1 MVRPTAEG
9 DASRHHETE
18 RTSGDGESPGR
29 DSGDRRLR
37 IGLLCP
43 YSLTIPG
50 GVQGQVMGLAR
61 ALRRMGHEVRVLGP
75 CDGAP
80 PDSFVTPVGESLPTV
95 ANGSIAPLAPD
106 PSAAL
111 RTIRVLRDEGFDVLH
126 LHEPLTPG
134 PNLTALVMRTAP
146 IVGTFHAAGDSLS
159 YKYLTGPLKGFA
171 SAIDVRVAVS
181 KDAVALAQR
190 YLGGD
195 YEILPNAVDVDQYR
209 AADGS
214 QNVDRSDRRK
224 MIFFCGRH
232 EPRKGLEVLL
242 NAHALLPDDV
252 KLVIASDGPET
263 ERLHQLFGD
272 SERVQWLGRISEKEK
287 AELLRASSVFCAPS
301 LGGESFG
308 VVLIEAMAARTP
320 VVASALDGYM
330 NVATH
335 GVDSFLVEPGD
346 VESLR
351 AGLDRV
357 LSDPELSRTLI
368 EAGSRRADDFS
379 MSALASAYV
388 QVYRRVILDHGN
400 HDDVNHRWG
409 TAAAFRR
416 SLGGSFPS
424 EIGDISE
431 FARRLRATMGTVVS
445 STLGRE
451 VAFRRWFDDR
461 VAPFLRRLRRM
472 LGR

>member
-1 MVRPTAEG
+1 MVES
-9 DASRHHETE
+9 DAGRRKDETQE
-18 RTSGDGESPGR
+18 
-29 DSGDRRLR
+29 RLR

-61 ALRRMGHEVRVLGP
+61 ALRRQGHEVRVLGP

-80 PDSFVTPVGESLPTV
+80 PDSFVTPIGESLPTV

-159 YKYLTGPLKGFA
+159 YKYLNGPLKGFA
-171 SAIDVRVAVS
+171 SAIDARIAVS
-181 KDAVALAQR
+181 KDAIALAQK
-190 YLGGD
+190 YLGGEYD
-195 YEILPNAVDVDQYR
+195 ILPNAVEIEQFQP
-209 AADGS
+209 S
-214 QNVDRSDRRK
+214 SPTVDRSTSRS
-224 MIFFCGRH
+224 IFFCGRH

-242 NAHALLPDDV
+242 KAHALLPDDV
-252 KLVIASDGPET
+252 RLVIASDGPET
-263 ERLHQLFGD
+263 ERLKREFD
-272 SERVQWLGRISEKEK
+272 DPVRIQWLGRISEQDK
-287 AELLRASSVFCAPS
+287 ADHLSRASVFCAPS

-308 VVLIEAMAARTP
+308 VVLIEAMAAQAP

-330 NVATH
+330 NVATDDIDA
-335 GVDSFLVEPGD
+335 VLVEPGD

-351 AGLDRV
+351 AALMRV
-357 LSDPELSRTLI
+357 LDDPDLARRLT
-368 EAGSRRADDFS
+368 EAGGRRATDFS
-379 MSALASAYV
+379 MTALATAYV
-388 QVYRRVILDHGN
+388 KVYRQVIAAHS
-400 HDDVNHRWG
+400 DDVRRWSAG
-409 TAAAFRR
+409 ATLHR
-416 SLGGSFPS
+416 SLTGAFPA

-431 FARRLRATMGTVVS
+431 FVRRFRATLGSVLSATFGRDEPFRLWVERRIAHLRA
-445 STLGRE
+445 
-451 VAFRRWFDDR
+451 R
-461 VAPFLRRLRRM
+461 VRHM

>member
-1 MVRPTAEG
+1 MV
-9 DASRHHETE
+9 DQAS
-18 RTSGDGESPGR
+18 
-29 DSGDRRLR
+29 LR

-61 ALRRMGHEVRVLGP
+61 ALRRLGHEVRVLGP

-80 PDSFVTPVGESLPTV
+80 PDAFVTPVGESLPTV

-159 YKYLTGPLKGFA
+159 YKYLSGPLKGFA
-171 SAIDVRVAVS
+171 SAIDARIAVS
-181 KDAVALAQR
+181 KDAIALAHK
-190 YLGGD
+190 YLGGEYD
-195 YEILPNAVDVDQYR
+195 ILPNAVDIDQYR
-209 AADGS
+209 PHREVA
-214 QNVDRSDRRK
+214 DRSEADARSRT
-224 MIFFCGRH
+224 IFFCGRH

-242 NAHALLPDDV
+242 KAHAGLPSDIELL
-252 KLVIASDGPET
+252 IASDGPES
-263 ERLHQLFGD
+263 ERLR
-272 SERVQWLGRISEKEK
+272 SEYPDPDRVHWLGRISEQEK
-287 AELLRASSVFCAPS
+287 AQCLRSASVFCAPS

-330 NVATH
+330 NVATD
-335 GVDSFLVEPGD
+335 GVDAVLVEPGD

-351 AGLDRV
+351 AGLMRV
-357 LSDPELSRTLI
+357 LDDPSLARQLTH
-368 EAGSRRADDFS
+368 AGGRRAEDFS
-379 MSALASAYV
+379 MASLATAYV
-388 QVYRRVILDHGN
+388 DVYRRVIADHASAVESGGFG
-400 HDDVNHRWG
+400 RWAG
-409 TAAAFRR
+409 TTSLNRSFSGAF
-416 SLGGSFPS
+416 PA

-431 FARRLRATMGTVVS
+431 FARRFRATLTSVVRT
-445 STLGRE
+445 TLGQELSVRGLLE
-451 VAFRRWFDDR
+451 KVRAHFRQF
-461 VAPFLRRLRRM
+461 VRRM